1 LPLADSLRTAPAL
14 LDADCTTPAVR
25 SCRDC
30 GQAQR
35 LPALPPGSAARCW
48 RCGTL
53 LRQTWAD
60 PLRLALALN
69 LGCVLLFAAGATN
82 VLAVVQAEGRIRTAG
97 LFSGPAALAQ
107 NGVWPLGALVFAT
120 TVLAPVL
127 VAGLSVYVLGGVRLQ
142 RPPPGLAWAF
152 AWRNRLRP
160 WSMIEVFLVGYF
172 VAYTKLGVLAQI
184 EAGWGLLALF
194 GFMVAT
200 IAGDAVLD
208 PQAVWEAIARHA
220 PTRPAP
226 AADPAPASVSGPL
239 PDLICCMTCELAC
252 HPAGPDAARS
262 SPDARRGP
270 DARCPRCGG
279 ALHSRK
285 PDSLARTAALTLSA
299 LVFYVPANVF
309 PVLIVIQTGQGSP
322 STILSGV
329 WELAVGG
336 DWSLAAIVFGASI
349 AVPVLKI
356 LGLSA
361 MLLIVLC
368 RQPSQSHRHQRQA
381 TALYRVIAVIGR
393 WSMIDVFME
402 SLLSAL
408 VQFGSVAQVT
418 TEPGALAFAATV
430 LLTIF
435 AAEGFDPRLIW
446 DAPA

>member
-1 LPLADSLRTAPAL
+1 MARTLPAL
-14 LDADCTTPAVR
+14 R
-25 SCRDC
+25 SCREC

-35 LPALPPGSAARCW
+35 LPALPPGSTARCL
-48 RCGTL
+48 RCGAL

-69 LGCVLLFAAGATN
+69 LSCLVLLAAGATN

-120 TVLAPVL
+120 TVLAPLL
-127 VAGLSVYVLGGVRLQ
+127 VAGLSVYVLGGVRL
-142 RPPPGLAWAF
+142 RHPPPGLALAF

-184 EAGWGLLALF
+184 EAGWGVLALF

-220 PTRPAP
+220 PPRPPQAAEPAPRPA
-226 AADPAPASVSGPL
+226 AGPL
-239 PDLICCMTCELAC
+239 PDLVCCGTCDLAC
-252 HPAGPDAARS
+252 RPARPDA
-262 SPDARRGP
+262 PRGPNAPRVP
-270 DARCPRCGG
+270 DARCPRCGS
-279 ALHSRK
+279 ALHRRK
-285 PDSLARTAALTLSA
+285 PGSMTRTAALTLSA
-299 LVFYVPANVF
+299 LVFYVLANVF
-309 PVLIVIQTGQGSP
+309 PVLTVVQTGRGSP

-329 WELAVGG
+329 WELAVAGN
-336 DWSLAAIVFGASI
+336 WSLTVIVFGASI

-356 LGLSA
+356 LGLAA
-361 MLLIVLC
+361 MMLIVLRRPPRSRPGHL
-368 RQPSQSHRHQRQA
+368 RQV

-402 SLLSAL
+402 SILSAL

-435 AAEGFDPRLIW
+435 AADGFDPRLMW
-446 DAPA
+446 DAPDAGHT

>member
-1 LPLADSLRTAPAL
+1 MGRTLPAL
-14 LDADCTTPAVR
+14 R
-25 SCRDC
+25 SCREC
-30 GQAQR
+30 GHAQR
-35 LPALPPGSAARCW
+35 LPALPPGSAARCR
-48 RCGTL
+48 RCGAL

-69 LGCVLLFAAGATN
+69 LGCLVLLAAGATN

-97 LFSGPAALAQ
+97 LFSGPVALVQ
-107 NGVWPLGALVFAT
+107 NGVWPLGVLVFAT
-120 TVLAPVL
+120 TAAAPLL
-127 VAGLSVYVLGGVRLQ
+127 VAGLSVYVLGGVRL
-142 RPPPGLAWAF
+142 RHPPPGLALAF

-184 EAGWGLLALF
+184 EPGPGLLALL

-208 PQAVWEAIARHA
+208 PQAVWEAIARRA
-220 PTRPAP
+220 PPRPPQAAEPAP
-226 AADPAPASVSGPL
+226 RPTAGPL
-239 PDLICCMTCELAC
+239 PDLVCCGTCDLAC
-252 HPAGPDAARS
+252 RPA
-262 SPDARRGP
+262 SPDAPRGL
-270 DARCPRCGG
+270 DARCPRCGSD
-279 ALHSRK
+279 LHRRK
-285 PDSLARTAALTLSA
+285 PGSVARTAALTLSA

-309 PVLIVIQTGQGSP
+309 PVLTVIQTGRGSP

-329 WELAVGG
+329 WELAADG

-356 LGLSA
+356 LGLAA
-361 MLLIVLC
+361 MLAVVLRRRPQPRHSRKPGHL
-368 RQPSQSHRHQRQA
+368 RQVA
-381 TALYRVIAVIGR
+381 ALYRVIAVIGR
-393 WSMIDVFME
+393 WSMIDIFME
-402 SLLSAL
+402 SILSAL

-435 AAEGFDPRLIW
+435 AADSFDPRLMW
-446 DAPA
+446 DEPDVGRA